1 VAVLRE
7 DDGRG
12 PQGRLRLSP
21 HDSPRPQSPARPDRS
36 AGGAAVAELTL
47 PLIDAAAEFL
57 RGRILATPLIEAPEL
72 SERAGVPVRLK
83 LECLQR
89 TGSFKF
95 RGASFQIER
104 LSAPDRARGV
114 VTCSAGN
121 HGKAVAEA
129 ARRRG
134 VPATVCVPR
143 SIDSAKLAGIRVR
156 GAEVRIS
163 EFAGYDETED
173 WALEIAA
180 AEGKRFLSAFD
191 DVDVMAA
198 NGGTIAVEVLEAF
211 PEAKSFILPVGGG
224 GLGAGFAYYA
234 REHDPSAAII
244 ACQHEGSPGLALS
257 LERGAAVTRLPAIE
271 TSAGGI
277 EGGMGRLP
285 FEVLRTR
292 VDRVALL
299 SEREIEDGVRWL
311 LDRHQIL
318 VEPSGAAA
326 VSALLTGKSGRLG
339 GPAAVVVTGRNVS
352 YETIRRIVAEAPA
365 PA

>member
-12 PQGRLRLSP
+12 PEGRARVP
-21 HDSPRPQSPARPDRS
+21 PDDSADPQSHAGPDRS
-36 AGGAAVAELTL
+36 GRGAAVAELTL
-47 PLIDAAAEFL
+47 PLIDAAADFL
-57 RGRILATPLIEAPEL
+57 RGRILSTPLLDAPEL
-72 SERAGVPVRLK
+72 SERAGAPVRLK

-89 TGSFKF
+89 TGSFKI

-104 LSAPDRARGV
+104 LAAPDRARGV

-143 SIDSAKLAGIRVR
+143 SIDPAKLAGIRTR

-163 EFAGYDETED
+163 EFPGYDETED
-173 WALEIAA
+173 WAIEIAA
-180 AEGKRFLSAFD
+180 GEGKRFLSAFD

-198 NGGTIAVEVLEAF
+198 NGGTIAAEVLEAF
-211 PEAKSFILPVGGG
+211 PEAKAFLLPVGGG
-224 GLGAGFAYYA
+224 GLAGGFAFFA
-234 REHDPSAAII
+234 REHDPSASII
-244 ACQHEGSPGLALS
+244 GCQHEGSPGLALS
-257 LERGAAVTRLPAIE
+257 LEKGAAVTRLPAIE

-277 EGGMGRLP
+277 EGGIGRLP
-285 FEVLRTR
+285 FEILRTR

-299 SEREIEDGVRWL
+299 SEREIEDAVRWL

-318 VEPSGAAA
+318 VEPSGAVA
-326 VSALLTGKSGRLG
+326 VAALLTGKAGALA
-339 GPAAVVVTGRNVS
+339 GPAAVVVTGRNVA
-352 YETIRRIVAEAPA
+352 YETLRRIVTEAPA
-365 PA
+365 P

>member
-1 VAVLRE
+1 L
-7 DDGRG
+7 
-12 PQGRLRLSP
+12 
-21 HDSPRPQSPARPDRS
+21 
-36 AGGAAVAELTL
+36 
-47 PLIDAAAEFL
+47 
-57 RGRILATPLIEAPEL
+57 
-72 SERAGVPVRLK
+72 
-83 LECLQR
+83 
-89 TGSFKF
+89 
-95 RGASFQIER
+95 FQIER

-143 SIDSAKLAGIRVR
+143 SVDPAKLAGIRTR

-198 NGGTIAVEVLEAF
+198 NGGTIAAEVMEAF
-211 PEAKSFILPVGGG
+211 PEAKAFLLPVGGG
-224 GLGAGFAYYA
+224 GLSAGFAYFA
-234 REHDPSAAII
+234 RERDPSAKII

-257 LERGAAVTRLPAIE
+257 LERGSAVTRLPAIE

-285 FEVLRTR
+285 FEILRTR

-299 SEREIEDGVRWL
+299 SEREIEDGVRWM

-318 VEPSGAAA
+318 VEPSAAAA
-326 VSALLTGKSGRLG
+326 VSAILTGKSGALG
-339 GPAAVVVTGRNVS
+339 GPAAVVVTGRNVG
-352 YETIRRIVAEAPA
+352 YETIRRIVADPPPA
-365 PA
+365 RDDRHP

>member
-1 VAVLRE
+1 V
-7 DDGRG
+7 
-12 PQGRLRLSP
+12 
-21 HDSPRPQSPARPDRS
+21 
-36 AGGAAVAELTL
+36 
-47 PLIDAAAEFL
+47 
-57 RGRILATPLIEAPEL
+57 
-72 SERAGVPVRLK
+72 
-83 LECLQR
+83 
-89 TGSFKF
+89 
-95 RGASFQIER
+95 
-104 LSAPDRARGV
+104 
-114 VTCSAGN
+114 
-121 HGKAVAEA
+121 
-129 ARRRG
+129 
-134 VPATVCVPR
+134 TVCVPR
-143 SIDSAKLAGIRVR
+143 SIDPAKLAGIRAR

-163 EFAGYDETED
+163 EFTGYDETED

-198 NGGTIAVEVLEAF
+198 NGGTIAAEGLEAF

-224 GLGAGFAYYA
+224 GLAAGFAYYA

-285 FEVLRTR
+285 FEALRTR

-299 SEREIEDGVRWL
+299 SEREIEDGVRWM

-326 VSALLTGKSGRLG
+326 VSALLTGKSGALR
-339 GPAAVVVTGRNVS
+339 GPAAVVVTGRNVG
-352 YETIRRIVAEAPA
+352 YDTIRRIVSEAPV
-365 PA
+365 PARESRA